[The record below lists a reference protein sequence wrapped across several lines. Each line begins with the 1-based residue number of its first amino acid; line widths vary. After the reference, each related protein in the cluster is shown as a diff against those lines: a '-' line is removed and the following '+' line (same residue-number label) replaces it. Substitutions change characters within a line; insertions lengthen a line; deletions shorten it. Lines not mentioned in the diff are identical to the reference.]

1 MNIHIK
7 MKPIINLVILSL
19 ILSLTSNAN
28 SPTLTYRRSK
38 EHEHISGPFTPLV
51 ISFTTEDKAT
61 KEKSVDLISVVDVSG
76 SMGETL

>member
-28 SPTLTYRRSK
+28 SPTLTIRRSK
-38 EHEHISGPFTPLV
+38 EHEHISGPFIPLV

-61 KEKSVDLISVVDVSG
+61 KEKPVDLISVVDVSG